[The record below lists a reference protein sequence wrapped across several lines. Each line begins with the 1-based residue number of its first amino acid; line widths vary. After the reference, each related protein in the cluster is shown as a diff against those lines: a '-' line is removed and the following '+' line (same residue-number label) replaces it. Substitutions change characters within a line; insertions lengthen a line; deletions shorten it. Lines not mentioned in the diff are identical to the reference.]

1 MRNQDRNNGVREK
14 MTTGSF
20 HSQDVLT
27 AKEELLYLVKNEG
40 LNLVLTEIENEFT
53 EQKYSLDVLLAK
65 FKSFYKTGMSS
76 KEALKMLMKAAN
88 ELIDKESGQW
98 ESRGIM
104 ENICLSI
111 IGLLKSM
118 NWKVI
123 LIFHEIDYLLIVPSS

>member
-27 AKEELLYLVKNEG
+27 AKEELLYLVKSEG

-65 FKSFYKTGMSS
+65 FKSFYKTGMS
-76 KEALKMLMKAAN
+76 
-88 ELIDKESGQW
+88 
-98 ESRGIM
+98 
-104 ENICLSI
+104 
-111 IGLLKSM
+111 
-118 NWKVI
+118 
-123 LIFHEIDYLLIVPSS
+123 